1 MIVKNSSQLG
11 KCKHLERISLI
22 LKENLF
28 QVGKEMGSSSLKDMG
43 RVNVSNVSKQ
53 RGIGPKNVTV
63 INQ

>member
-11 KCKHLERISLI
+11 KWKHLERISLI
-22 LKENLF
+22 LEENLF
-28 QVGKEMGSSSLKDMG
+28 QVGKEMGSSSFNDVD

-53 RGIGPKNVTV
+53 RGIGPKSVTV

>member
-1 MIVKNSSQLG
+1 
-11 KCKHLERISLI
+11 
-22 LKENLF
+22 
-28 QVGKEMGSSSLKDMG
+28 MGSSSFKDMG